1 MIKQELYKPDVKYF
15 EDVADGEKLGPLA
28 KGPYDVMQASKFS
41 SMNGDYY
48 PGHYD
53 TGWATVKDR
62 TPDVVA
68 HGLQI
73 TTFMSQL
80 VTDWMGRDGFLSR
93 YTSQV
98 RSQTYVGDTVTF
110 HGEVTGKSVEDGI
123 GRVNIKLWG
132 EKGEDAT
139 RVIDGSAV
147 VQLTSRE
154 NPGGTA

>member
-1 MIKQELYKPDVKYF
+1 MSEDILYRPAVKYF
-15 EDVADGEKLGPLA
+15 EDVASDEKLGPLV
-28 KGPYDVMQASKFS
+28 KGPYTVMDAAKFS

-62 TPDVVA
+62 TPNVVA

-73 TTFMSQL
+73 TTFLSQL

-98 RSQTYVGDTVTF
+98 RSQTYVGDTLNF
-110 HGEVTGKSVEDGI
+110 QGEVTEKSEENGEF
-123 GRVNIKLWG
+123 RVSIKVWG
-132 EKGEDAT
+132 EKQDGT
-139 RVIDGSAV
+139 RVIDGSAAV
-147 VQLTSRE
+147 LLTSRE
-154 NPGGTA
+154 NPGGTS

>member
-1 MIKQELYKPDVKYF
+1 MSKDILYRPAVKYL
-15 EDVADGEKLGPLA
+15 EDVAAGEKLGPLV
-28 KGPYDVMQASKFS
+28 KGPYTVMDAAKFS

-62 TPDVVA
+62 TPNVVA

-73 TTFMSQL
+73 TTYLSQL
-80 VTDWMGRDGFLSR
+80 VTDWMGRDGFLCR

-98 RSQTYVGDTVTF
+98 RAQTYVGDTLNF
-110 HGEVTGKSVEDGI
+110 GGEVTETNVENGEP
-123 GRVNIKLWG
+123 RVSLKLWG
-132 EKGEDAT
+132 DKEDGT

-147 VQLTSRE
+147 VLLTRRE
-154 NPGGTA
+154 NPGGAS

>member
-1 MIKQELYKPDVKYF
+1 MKQQELYRPAVKYF
-15 EDVADGEKLGPLA
+15 EDVASGQKLGPLV
-28 KGPYDVMQASKFS
+28 KPHYDVMQASKFS

-62 TPDVVA
+62 TPNVVA

-80 VTDWMGRDGFLSR
+80 ITDWMGRDAFLCR
-93 YTSQV
+93 YSSQV
-98 RSQTYVGDTVTF
+98 RAQTYVGDVVSF
-110 HGEVTGKSVEDGI
+110 SGEVTEKSAAPGEY
-123 GRVNIKLWG
+123 RVNLKVWG
-132 EKGEDAT
+132 DKQDGT

-147 VQLTSRE
+147 VRLTSRE
-154 NPGGTA
+154 NPGGES